1 MVITLRH
8 TCCGWSLVFYTF
20 FFFFIWAKLCEK
32 DREALCA
39 FFFLLCVCVCV
50 CTSSKAHRNKL
61 TRTQPKAQTHCLRL
75 LVVKMKQG
83 ENEKKK
89 TNEDDLLF
97 CFFLDSPHMM
107 GGMRGGNDALQY
119 NE

>member
-39 FFFLLCVCVCV
+39 FFFLLCVCVCLYEFE
-50 CTSSKAHRNKL
+50 SPSQQAHSHA
-61 TRTQPKAQTHCLRL
+61 AQST
-75 LVVKMKQG
+75 
-83 ENEKKK
+83 
-89 TNEDDLLF
+89 
-97 CFFLDSPHMM
+97 
-107 GGMRGGNDALQY
+107 DALFKTTRCK
-119 NE
+119 NETGRK